1 MTLVTGRRR
10 TALEPVGAAM
20 LRRASAEAEAIT
32 AAARRDAATLL
43 AAARRDA
50 DAALSQARADGI
62 AQAAPLAAAERNRGR
77 RAARETLLAAERGVR
92 DEAERRIR
100 DAVLRL
106 RGQPGYGELRD
117 RLADVCRAAAGPG
130 AQVQEHPAGGVVA
143 RAPGILVDCSLPRLA
158 DVVIGQ
164 LGEQIRELCAS

>member
-1 MTLVTGRRR
+1 MTTLARRQQN
-10 TALEPVGAAM
+10 ALEPVSAAM
-20 LRRASAEAEAIT
+20 LSRASAEAEAIT
-32 AAARRDAATLL
+32 AAARRDAAALL

-50 DAALSQARADGI
+50 DAGLRQARADGK
-62 AQAAPLAAAERNRGR
+62 AQAAPLAAAERSRGR
-77 RAARETLLAAERGVR
+77 RAARETLLAGERGVR

-106 RGQPGYGELRD
+106 RGQPGYGELRG
-117 RLADVCRAAAGPG
+117 RLAGLCRSAAGPG
-130 AQVQEHPAGGVVA
+130 AQVEEHPAGGVVG

-158 DVVIGQ
+158 DVVIGR